1 MTALNYPKISYTY
14 SKPTHTRACVLY
26 TICRVLKP
34 IVRKGLIVMVAS
46 ITKDKVLTAANAEY
60 GIELKE
66 VDFKEFDR
74 RRSPRITSYA
84 SFLESLESSTYEIE
98 FIV

>member
-1 MTALNYPKISYTY
+1 MTDVRKS
-14 SKPTHTRACVLY
+14 
-26 TICRVLKP
+26 
-34 IVRKGLIVMVAS
+34 IVHKGLIVMATSINEDKAIAAS
-46 ITKDKVLTAANAEY
+46 NAEY

-74 RRSPRITSYA
+74 RKSPRSISYA
-84 SFLESLESSTYEIE
+84 SFIKSLESSTFEIE